1 MNTVQTVQ
9 SAVRK
14 AVAGSVLCAA
24 RAHPG
29 KVDPSIAGS
38 IVKRVTGQMFAQ
50 FDIKPKRATR

>member
-1 MNTVQTVQ
+1 MSTVQTIQ

-38 IVKRVTGQMFAQ
+38 IVKRVTGQMLAQ
-50 FDIKPKRATR
+50 FDIKPKHTAR